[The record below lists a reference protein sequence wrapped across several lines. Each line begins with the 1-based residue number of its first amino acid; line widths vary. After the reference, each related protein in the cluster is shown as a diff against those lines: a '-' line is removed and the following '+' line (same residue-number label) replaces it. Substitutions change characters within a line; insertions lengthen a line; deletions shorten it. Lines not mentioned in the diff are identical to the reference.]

1 MYKRQVATSKSGCT
15 LSQRFNPTCNASLN
29 SGFGYGQVG
38 KLPSGSDCSGTVS
51 YTHLDVYKRQALAQY
66 ADHLFI
72 MTYDEH
78 YEGGAAGP
86 VAGIQFVEDSIQ
98 YALSKT
104 TADKMCIRDR
114 IYYN

>member
-1 MYKRQVATSKSGCT
+1 MVKLLREKIPSHKEVSVTVAANTNDWQAGWH
-15 LSQRFNPTCNASLN
+15 
-29 SGFGYGQVG
+29 
-38 KLPSGSDCSGTVS
+38 GSYDYS
-51 YTHLDVYKRQALAQY
+51 ALAQY

-78 YEGGAAGP
+78 YEGGVAGP

-104 TADKMCIRDR
+104 TSDKL
-114 IYYN
+114 